1 MKKSIILI
9 ILVLI
14 FCIPVVNSNVAFESV
29 ENSYEKPDGGYIG
42 IPKINLNQIF
52 LNNNNVDKNITV
64 IEPSEYPDVEN
75 SLLILAGHSG
85 TGAQA
90 YFNNLYKLGK
100 GEKIY
105 ISYNG
110 KKYEYSIIDIY
121 YQEKTGK
128 INIYRYPDTTM
139 LVLVTCTN
147 NNSKMQTVY
156 VAILDN

>member
-75 SLLILAGHSG
+75 SLLI
-85 TGAQA
+85 
-90 YFNNLYKLGK
+90 F
-100 GEKIY
+100 
-105 ISYNG
+105 
-110 KKYEYSIIDIY
+110 
-121 YQEKTGK
+121 
-128 INIYRYPDTTM
+128 
-139 LVLVTCTN
+139 
-147 NNSKMQTVY
+147 
-156 VAILDN
+156 